1 MLHRDYRGHIM
12 NTSFHPLRISAL
24 AITSLV
30 LGAASTTANAQACP
44 GLGWAEG
51 LSKYQRPAEPIP
63 VNDTQPIPTPD
74 CNFHQWSWEA
84 FVWATALNGAGVPR
98 FMGFPTPEDL
108 LSSKPKAAA
117 VGVRRLKLAARSLLP
132 HGAAGFTEG
141 AGAIVEAD
149 GNMLVGPNGYPVYAS
164 VHMNPSYFATAKKN
178 LIATGGYDAQP
189 ADAYFSLG
197 AAVFK
202 ATWMRLDPGQPAP
215 KGAFTTQAQ
224 VPVLH
229 VLRTMNSYTVVPSG
243 RSVTA
248 TVALVGLHVVGYTV
262 NHPEFLWA
270 TFEHNL
276 NTPVV
281 PDGTFSTSGSS
292 SSSFTFYAANTPYS
306 QVNQPNPPQ
315 SGQKYIPPQL
325 WFNPGTQKFTPPNNA
340 VQQNATGGENQPGGP
355 ANIAALNAGGQGF
368 FAGQKA
374 PQSTFANYHLVGTV
388 WMLPNSYVLP
398 AALTM
403 NQTNGVGSVSL
414 ANTTAET
421 FVQGTTAAS
430 FSNCFACHNATS
442 YNFQT
447 PPPAKLASR
456 RIAISHVLSVGS
468 PYAVPNMLT
477 VPIAPLMGA
486 SAPTK

>member
-1 MLHRDYRGHIM
+1 MKPSLHR
-12 NTSFHPLRISAL
+12 LRISAF
-24 AITSLV
+24 AVAGLV
-30 LGAASTTANAQACP
+30 LGAASTTACAQSCP

-51 LSKYQRPAEPIP
+51 LGKYQRPSEPLP
-63 VNDTQPIPTPD
+63 VNDTQSLPTPD

-98 FMGFPTPEDL
+98 FMSFPTPEDL
-108 LSSKPKAAA
+108 LSKKPKTAAS
-117 VGVRRLKLAARSLLP
+117 GVRRLELAARSLRP
-132 HGAAGFTEG
+132 HGAPGFTEG

-164 VHMNPSYFATAKKN
+164 VHMNPSYFSTARQN
-178 LIATGGYDAQP
+178 LIATGGYESQP
-189 ADAYFSLG
+189 ADAYFSVG

-215 KGAFTTQAQ
+215 KGAFTTKAQ
-224 VPVLH
+224 VPVLN
-229 VLRTMNSYTVVPSG
+229 VLRTKSNYTVVPSG

-248 TVALVGLHVVGYTV
+248 TVALVGLHVVGYTM

-276 NTPVV
+276 NTPAV
-281 PDGTFSTSGSS
+281 PDNTFNTSGSS
-292 SSSFTFYAANTPYS
+292 PTGFTFYAASTPYS

-315 SGQKYIPPQL
+315 ANQSYIPPQL
-325 WFNPGTQKFTPPNNA
+325 WFNPATQKFTPSNNA

-355 ANIAALNAGGQGF
+355 ANIAAVNTGAQGF
-368 FAGQKA
+368 LAGEKA

-388 WMLPNSYVLP
+388 WMLPNTYVLP
-398 AALTM
+398 GALTM
-403 NQTNGVGSVSL
+403 NQNDAVGSVSL

-421 FVQGTTAAS
+421 FAQGATASS
-430 FSNCFACHNATS
+430 FSNCFACHNPTS

-447 PPPAKLASR
+447 PPPAQLASR
-456 RIAISHVLSVGS
+456 RIAVSHVLSVGS
-468 PYAVPNMLT
+468 PYAVPNLLT
-477 VPIAPLMGA
+477 VPIAPPVT
-486 SAPTK
+486 APAAGK